1 MNKSDSIKNLS
12 GALTKAQAEFTRIDF
27 DAVNPFL
34 KNKYASLGAIIE
46 HSRAV
51 LAKNGLSVSQ
61 PTVSANGEVG
71 VTTILMHESG
81 EWMEST
87 ITLALADEKG
97 KSSAQVAGSVITYLR
112 RYSLASILNL
122 YADEDTD
129 GEQPKKSKPQ
139 PASASMTLEYAENVT
154 GGSDNKRYGDCTDKE
169 LEGKRLG
176 LVKILNNKESAPEA
190 LEQAKLKLD
199 AVNVI
204 LESRK

>member
-51 LAKNGLSVSQ
+51 LAKYGLSVSQ
-61 PTVSANGEVG
+61 PTVSVNGEVG

-122 YADEDTD
+122 YSDEDTD
-129 GEQPKKSKPQ
+129 GEQPKKAKPQ
-139 PASASMTLEYAENVT
+139 PVNASMTLEYAENVT

-169 LEGKRLG
+169 LEDKRLG
-176 LVKILNNKESAPEA
+176 LVKILNNKESTPEA